1 MPDPGKQSQ
10 PIPTLLIVED
20 GDEYLEFFERHLVG
34 YRLLQ
39 AHDAAA
45 AVELLESWAVDV
57 IVMDLRFDRL
67 ERERLVGDVLEISRT
82 RFGQDNDLTQAW
94 RYMADNQGYL
104 ILRKLRAEGF
114 DEATLII
121 EELPE
126 RQVQNLRRLYGPL
139 SVVPEFDAKRIH
151 RTIIELIQGQE
162 H

>member
-1 MPDPGKQSQ
+1 VPDPGKQSQ
-10 PIPTLLIVED
+10 PVPTLLIVED
-20 GDEYLEFFERHLVG
+20 GDEYLEFFERHLLG

-39 AHDAAA
+39 AHDAAS
-45 AVELLESWAVDV
+45 AVEHLESWAVDV

-104 ILRKLRAEGF
+104 ILRKLRQAGS
-114 DEATLII
+114 DEAVLII

-126 RQVQNLRRLYGPL
+126 RQVQNLQRLYGRVA
-139 SVVPEFDAKRIH
+139 VVPEFDAKRIH
-151 RTIIELIQGQE
+151 RTIIELIQARD
-162 H
+162 